1 MNAMVKK
8 VIILAQR
15 YVNAVSFAGAVA
27 FAVLCAP
34 GTILAEDKKP
44 SDDPD
49 FLSVA
54 VGAFD
59 FNRKKDEGVEGRIEY
74 RSDKKLLFFK
84 PFGAIGHATSGHTFV
99 GAGVLIDL
107 KEPVKLT
114 LLFIAS
120 ASPCPKVSVLAFVVV
135 KDDLTPFITIV

>member
-1 MNAMVKK
+1 MSAMVKK

-49 FLSVA
+49 FLSC
-54 VGAFD
+54 GS
-59 FNRKKDEGVEGRIEY
+59 GR
-74 RSDKKLLFFK
+74 L
-84 PFGAIGHATSGHTFV
+84 
-99 GAGVLIDL
+99 
-107 KEPVKLT
+107 
-114 LLFIAS
+114 
-120 ASPCPKVSVLAFVVV
+120 
-135 KDDLTPFITIV
+135 